1 MSIISIMMFGFIT
14 QFRKLKSGIAG
25 VTILFFLIGL
35 SLYAAAAVPLESFK
49 QWSNP
54 NYWIKYPKAAMPSWI
69 NIFTPMKEPE
79 HLILRNPAITNGLD
93 EGIITIKHSY
103 KFDFNY
109 DFFPSDFM
117 INYAVQYGS
126 TPPLVD
132 VELSRPDGES
142 FAIISSSLPSPQ
154 GEHYVFRDTIF
165 STENEIQDNLRNYRN
180 SYSYDVDVAR
190 PQVMLFSA
198 KDKPDV
204 LKGTY
209 TLILTF
215 SFFDKNDK
223 VLNSEFILGGKV
235 YGLLGTD
242 ELRHDLSIGIL
253 WGTPVA
259 LFIGLT
265 VAIVSTFIGLFY
277 GLIAAYKGKRTE
289 PTMMTIVQIIINIP
303 VLFILIILAIT
314 IGRSLFLI
322 VGFFILFG
330 WVGMAL
336 ISRSMGLQIKSYAY
350 VEAAKLMGESDIR
363 IIFRHI
369 IPQLLPFAF
378 ATIALSVPAAILGES
393 GLSFIGLG
401 DPAIP
406 TWGVILHDA
415 QSANAAARGMWW
427 WILPPGIMIG
437 ITSVSFVLISRA
449 LESIVNPKMKKI

>member
-1 MSIISIMMFGFIT
+1 MILSDFI
-14 QFRKLKSGIAG
+14 RKFWRSKSGAAG
-25 VTILFFLIGL
+25 VIILLFLIAL
-35 SLYAAAAVPLESFK
+35 SLYAAVVVPLESFK
-49 QWSNP
+49 QWNNP

-69 NIFTPMKEPE
+69 NVFSPTKEPE
-79 HLILRNPAITNGLD
+79 HLILRNAVIRKGLD
-93 EGIITIKHSY
+93 EGITTLNYSY
-103 KFDFNY
+103 KFTFNY
-109 DFFPSDFM
+109 DHFPSDFM

-132 VELSRPDGES
+132 VELLRPDDNS
-142 FAIISSSLPSPQ
+142 FAITSSSLPSPQ
-154 GEHYVFRDTIF
+154 GQQYVFRDTIF
-165 STENEIQDNLRNYRN
+165 STENEIRDSLRNYLDRF
-180 SYSYDVDVAR
+180 SYDVDITR

-198 KDKPDV
+198 KDKPSV

-209 TLILTF
+209 TLKVTF
-215 SFFDKNDK
+215 SFFDQDDK

-235 YGLLGTD
+235 FGLLGTD

-259 LFIGLT
+259 LFIGLS

-277 GLIAAYKGKRTE
+277 GLIAAYKGKRIE
-289 PTMMTIVQIIINIP
+289 PIMMTIVQIVINIP

-314 IGRSLFLI
+314 VGRSLFLI

-330 WVGMAL
+330 WIGMAL

-350 VEAAKLMGESDIR
+350 VEAAKLMGESDTR

-378 ATIALSVPAAILGES
+378 ATIALSVPTAILGES

-401 DPAIP
+401 DPTIP

-415 QSANAAARGMWW
+415 QSANAAARGMFW

-449 LESIVNPKMKKI
+449 LESIVNPKMKKL